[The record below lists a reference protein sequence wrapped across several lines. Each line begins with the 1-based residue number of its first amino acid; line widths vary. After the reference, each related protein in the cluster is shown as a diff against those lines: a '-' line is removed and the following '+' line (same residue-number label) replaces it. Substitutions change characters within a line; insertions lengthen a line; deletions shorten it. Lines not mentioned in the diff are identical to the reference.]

1 VSNRCR
7 KSCNR
12 VKSNPRVV
20 QIEAQ
25 GIFLIH
31 TTPDSIGGLTI
42 GEPFDILH
50 YHDQRQVPGGYCH
63 RTPLGV
69 DRDGKDLIF
78 IDREELYVE
87 IDVKIAFGESGLHGS
102 SRCLRHWWKDVRM
115 QSHSS
120 PSCIRTLPLFPIRG
134 DARQA

>member
-1 VSNRCR
+1 MSEQPLP
-7 KSCNR
+7 KIMYR

-63 RTPLGV
+63 RTPLGWIEMA
-69 DRDGKDLIF
+69 K
-78 IDREELYVE
+78 
-87 IDVKIAFGESGLHGS
+87 
-102 SRCLRHWWKDVRM
+102 
-115 QSHSS
+115 
-120 PSCIRTLPLFPIRG
+120 T
-134 DARQA
+134 